1 MPLVEEEALIKDFI
15 NIRNNATHSIIR
27 DVVMVNRRN
36 EVIQRATQWVDE
48 VLLWRIGYSSNY
60 LDRSDGYGIQPR
72 YDISKRNPDW

>member
-1 MPLVEEEALIKDFI
+1 
-15 NIRNNATHSIIR
+15 
-27 DVVMVNRRN
+27 MVNRRN